1 MCSHTSRLV
10 HSCFWLRCL
19 IYKVQAPSSRTALID
34 YHIFRSL
41 SSAFFK
47 VFQTFQ
53 MIYRFS
59 AFQPAALADSLIRLP
74 HSSSFV
80 KHFFQSSF
88 QTLRFSIIF
97 DRIRPPSASDNF
109 DRIPLSFLF
118 VKLFFRS
125 IGRMFICGFLADFA
139 IAFNESLLIIS
150 DTLRKVKHFFT
161 FLARDFPS
169 AGR

>member
-41 SSAFFK
+41 SSTFFK

-53 MIYRFS
+53 TIYRFS

-74 HSSSFV
+74 HSPSFV
-80 KHFFQSSF
+80 KHFFYLINEICRTLQMLKVWIWYQMQTILSRPFSTFPSSF
-88 QTLRFSIIF
+88 QNSMLYFRRLIHK
-97 DRIRPPSASDNF
+97 IRETHLNKQGVYTPGP
-109 DRIPLSFLF
+109 
-118 VKLFFRS
+118 FRS
-125 IGRMFICGFLADFA
+125 
-139 IAFNESLLIIS
+139 
-150 DTLRKVKHFFT
+150 
-161 FLARDFPS
+161 
-169 AGR
+169 